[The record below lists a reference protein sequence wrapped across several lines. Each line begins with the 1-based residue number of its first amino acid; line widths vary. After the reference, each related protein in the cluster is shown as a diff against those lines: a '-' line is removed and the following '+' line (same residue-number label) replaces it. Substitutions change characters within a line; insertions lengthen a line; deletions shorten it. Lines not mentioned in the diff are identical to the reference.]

1 MNLLVP
7 PLVAA
12 VALSV
17 YVATVSKDRTDGD
30 DRRMAA
36 DSLLRHHEAAVG
48 LIVASFPEIVD
59 SFPDSPIIDAIP
71 ALAPF
76 VDVLDWDSALAKDTK
91 DRFWVMTYPG
101 DAAGSSPT
109 AISDSGVAG
118 IPLEL
123 QRLGF
128 SSGTYGFWKSGT
140 LPSTGTLASTIGP
153 ISFDE
158 PGADEPEAP
167 PVPDGAIMV
176 ATLCEAT
183 SSTVLDCGP
192 IE

>member
-1 MNLLVP
+1 MNLLLP

-36 DSLLRHHEAAVG
+36 DSLVRHHEAAVG
-48 LIVASFPEIVD
+48 VAVASFPN
-59 SFPDSPIIDAIP
+59 SPNIDDIP

-76 VDVLDWDSALAKDTK
+76 VDVLNWNSAMATDTQ
-91 DRFWVMTYPG
+91 DRIWVMTYLG
-101 DAAGSSPT
+101 NAAGSSPT

-128 SSGTYGFWKSGT
+128 SGGTYGFWNSGK
-140 LPSTGTLASTIGP
+140 LASTIGP
-153 ISFDE
+153 ISFSDT
-158 PGADEPEAP
+158 EAP

-176 ATLCEAT
+176 ATLCKLTPQE
-183 SSTVLDCGP
+183 VLDCGP

>member
-17 YVATVSKDRTDGD
+17 YVATLSKDRTDGD

-36 DSLLRHHEAAVG
+36 DSLVRHHEAAVG
-48 LIVASFPEIVD
+48 LAVGLSVD
-59 SFPDSPIIDAIP
+59 SYPYILDKAKITGS
-71 ALAPF
+71 LAPF
-76 VDVLDWDSALAKDTK
+76 VDVLDWDSALAKDTM
-91 DRFWVMTYPG
+91 DRFWVMTYLGGGPV
-101 DAAGSSPT
+101 SSPT

-118 IPLEL
+118 IPFEL
-123 QRLGF
+123 QRLDF

-153 ISFDE
+153 ISFDAPE
-158 PGADEPEAP
+158 AGEPETP

-176 ATLCEAT
+176 ATLCKLT
-183 SSTVLDCGP
+183 PLKVLDCGP